1 MAPGLAPDMA
11 PRALTHPSPNFGP
24 RRDGARPVLVVLHY
38 TAMGDAQAA
47 LDRLRDPTAEVSAH
61 YLIAAD
67 GTLCSLVAEED
78 RAWHAGAGAW
88 GGIADVNSNSI
99 GIELDNDG
107 ASPFPAG
114 LMTTLERLLDGVMDR
129 WAIGPAGIIA
139 HSDMA
144 PGRKY
149 DPGTRFDWRRL
160 ARGGR
165 AVWPAPEGDP
175 EIDLRA
181 ALTRFGYPAD
191 ADEAAVLQAF
201 RDRFRPGRTGPASA
215 ADRALAADLAARFP
229 VDAGPATA

>member
-38 TAMGDAQAA
+38 TAMAIAQAA
-47 LDRLRDPTAEVSAH
+47 LDRLCDPEAEVSAH

-67 GTLCSLVAEED
+67 GTLCSLVAEEK

-88 GGIADVNSNSI
+88 GGIADVNSRSI

-107 ASPFPAG
+107 ASPFPAP
-114 LMTTLERLLDGVMDR
+114 LMTTLEALLAGILDR
-129 WAIGPAGIIA
+129 WRIGPAGVIA

-144 PGRKY
+144 PGRKS
-149 DPGTRFDWRRL
+149 DPGPRFDWQRL
-160 ARGGR
+160 ARGGL

-175 EIDLRA
+175 ETTCAPRS
-181 ALTRFGYPAD
+181 
-191 ADEAAVLQAF
+191 
-201 RDRFRPGRTGPASA
+201 PASA
-215 ADRALAADLAARFP
+215 ILPTRTRRRCSRPFATASAPAAPAPPLPRTGRWRRILRARFP